1 MRWCA
6 LVREDVAAVL
16 RELKRFEDGDLVNRG
31 ERGRV
36 MVFGF
41 GFGFGFDEENVRR
54 GKRRE
59 RIKRMLG

>member
-1 MRWCA
+1 LRWCA

-16 RELKRFEDGDLVNRG
+16 RESKRFEDGDLVNRG

-36 MVFGF
+36 MVFSF
-41 GFGFGFDEENVRR
+41 EEENVRR

-59 RIKRMLG
+59 RVKRMLG

>member
-1 MRWCA
+1 M
-6 LVREDVAAVL
+6 LLLEKIAAVL

-41 GFGFGFDEENVRR
+41 WFEEENVRR